1 MPGHGRKPELRS
13 NLQVPHGRAPD
24 WALLFVLARRLRFNV
39 GQKTN
44 LSQSPPRKAAEVELR
59 KLVTLKRRIAG
70 LSGAMLERFVLRAR
84 RVVGLKGAV
93 NLLVTGS
100 SEMRVLNRKFRG
112 KDKPTDVLSF
122 PALAQIEGGK
132 FAGDVAVCADIAARN
147 ALRLGHSAVKE
158 VKILTLHGVLH
169 LAGYDHESDN
179 GRMARK
185 ETKLRRELGLPAGLI
200 ERNRQAGTRGLPVGK
215 PRPSS
220 RGAAGWRRPR

>member
-1 MPGHGRKPELRS
+1 M
-13 NLQVPHGRAPD
+13 QVPHGRAPD
-24 WALLFVLARRLRFNV
+24 WALLFVLASADADPLLDRKEIYRRVRPEV
-39 GQKTN
+39 
-44 LSQSPPRKAAEVELR
+44 AER

-70 LSGAMLERFVLRAR
+70 LSGAMLERFARQAR

-93 NLLVTGS
+93 NVLVTGS
-100 SEMRVLNRKFRG
+100 SEMRVLNRRFGG

-132 FAGDVAVCADIAARN
+132 FAGDVAVCADLAARN

-185 ETKLRRELGLPAGLI
+185 ESQLRRELGLPTGLI
-200 ERNRQAGTRGLPVGK
+200 ERNKRAGTKRLPVRK
-215 PRPSS
+215 PRRSS
-220 RGAAGWRRPR
+220 PGAAGWRRPR

>member
-1 MPGHGRKPELRS
+1 MGPPVCFGQRGRRS
-13 NLQVPHGRAPD
+13 V
-24 WALLFVLARRLRFNV
+24 V
-39 GQKTN
+39 GQKRN
-44 LSQSPPRKAAEVELR
+44 LSLGSTRKAAEVAES

-84 RVVGLKGAV
+84 RVVGLKGTV

-100 SEMRVLNRKFRG
+100 SEMRFLNRRFGG

-122 PALAQIEGGK
+122 PALAQIAGEK

-179 GRMARK
+179 GRMAG
-185 ETKLRRELGLPAGLI
+185 EESKLRRELGLPTGLI
-200 ERNRQAGTRGLPVGK
+200 ERNKQAGTKGLSVRK
-215 PRPSS
+215 PRASS
-220 RGAAGWRRPR
+220 RGTAGSRRPR